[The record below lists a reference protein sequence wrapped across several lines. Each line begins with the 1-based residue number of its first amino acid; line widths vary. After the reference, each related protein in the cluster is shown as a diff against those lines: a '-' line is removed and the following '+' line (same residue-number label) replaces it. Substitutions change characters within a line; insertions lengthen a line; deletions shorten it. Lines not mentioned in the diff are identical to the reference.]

1 MTRRENGS
9 YFWIIIIVIA
19 ALIFGMIYFMSD
31 IQAKEDRETEKLE
44 NKLSEQISTTKGFK
58 ASVQQ
63 ITTEN
68 ESLKAKLGEKEDEII
83 NLYKKNDILTSFSEV
98 LTLYINQTNNERIKV
113 LIPTI
118 DRNQLTTEQ
127 QALLDTIIA
136 ELDEE
141 SEIKE

>member
-1 MTRRENGS
+1 MTRRKNGS

-68 ESLKAKLGEKEDEII
+68 ESLKVKLGEKEDEII

>member
-68 ESLKAKLGEKEDEII
+68 ESLKVKLGEKEDEII

>member
-9 YFWIIIIVIA
+9 YFWLIIIVIA

-44 NKLSEQISTTKGFK
+44 DKLSEQISTTKGFK

-68 ESLKAKLGEKEDEII
+68 ESLKAILGEKENEII

-127 QALLDTIIA
+127 QVLLDTIME
-136 ELDEE
+136 ELDSEA
-141 SEIKE
+141 EIKE